1 MKTLN
6 FRSLAALAL
15 ALVVV
20 TNVVAL
26 AGVAWNRSDEPG
38 STLTLSER
46 EFGRPWGTYSRHGE
60 NSGMLLRID
69 WRGLQRYDAD
79 SDSGYTGYS
88 GYGSNTPDW
97 LDEAKM
103 RELGFEWPTAV
114 EYDPQA
120 RSRYVAR
127 HSGGVEV
134 FLVLELDGPAYRES
148 IEQSRMAME
157 RAQRM
162 VEAAATNPD
171 LDAKMLKNMAEQAV
185 KDYQYAQTTYSRL
198 FVVDAGLDAAALR
211 ARYAD
216 RAHYAVVQGRVMPVM
231 RYRSKKETPGGYIL
245 GPSVGTINL
254 PFGTLPVAP
263 GTRIDREMKYE
274 LDIGWGQRFEPWILA
289 ARSVPAAGPAADQ
302 TRE

>member
-1 MKTLN
+1 MKHFN
-6 FRSLAALAL
+6 FRSLALLAL

-20 TNVVAL
+20 TNIVAL
-26 AGVAWNRSDEPG
+26 AGVAWNRSGEPG
-38 STLTLSER
+38 SMLTLSER
-46 EFGRPWGTYSRHGE
+46 EFGRPWGAFSRRGE
-60 NSGMLLRID
+60 NSAMLLRID
-69 WRGLQRYDAD
+69 WRALQRYDAD

-103 RELGFEWPTAV
+103 RELGFNWPVAA

-120 RSRYVAR
+120 RHRYVTR

-134 FLVLELDGPAYRES
+134 FFVLELDGPAFRES
-148 IEQSRMAME
+148 IEQSRMALE

-162 VEAAATNPD
+162 VESAATNPD
-171 LDAKMLKNMAEQAV
+171 LDVKMLKNMAEQAE
-185 KDYQYAQTTYSRL
+185 KDYQQAQTVYSRL

-231 RYRSKKETPGGYIL
+231 RYRNKKETPGGYIL
-245 GPSVGTINL
+245 GLGVGTINL
-254 PFGTLPVAP
+254 PFGTLPVAS
-263 GTRIDREMKYE
+263 GVQAGNDMKYQ
-274 LDIGWGQRFEPWILA
+274 LDVAWGQRYEPWIVASRQTPVA
-289 ARSVPAAGPAADQ
+289 APAPAQ

>member
-1 MKTLN
+1 MKHFN
-6 FRSLAALAL
+6 FRSLALLAL
-15 ALVVV
+15 ALVVA

-26 AGVAWNRSDEPG
+26 AGVAWNRSGEPG
-38 STLTLSER
+38 STLMLSER
-46 EFGRPWGTYSRHGE
+46 EFGRPWGAFSRRGE
-60 NSGMLLRID
+60 NSAMMLRID
-69 WRGLQRYDAD
+69 WRALQRYDAD

-103 RELGFEWPTAV
+103 HELGFNWPVAV
-114 EYDPQA
+114 EYDAQA

-127 HSGGVEV
+127 HSGGAEV
-134 FLVLELDGPAYRES
+134 FFVLELDGPAFRES
-148 IEQSRMAME
+148 IEQSRMALE

-162 VEAAATNPD
+162 VESAASNPD
-171 LDAKMLKNMAEQAV
+171 LDLKMLKNMAEQAE
-185 KDYQYAQTTYSRL
+185 KDYQRAQTEYSRL

-231 RYRSKKETPGGYIL
+231 RYRKKQETPGGYIL
-245 GPSVGTINL
+245 GLSVGTINL
-254 PFGTLPVAP
+254 PFGALPVAP
-263 GTRIDREMKYE
+263 GTRMNNEMKYE
-274 LDIGWGQRFEPWILA
+274 LDIGWGQRYEPWILA
-289 ARSVPAAGPAADQ
+289 SRWTPEVPAPVQ